1 MISFNYWFSIV
12 MCLFCAF
19 FDNFIQATVFLGIAA
34 VWHATE
40 VILKEVRNVSKP
52 QSDL

>member
-12 MCLFCAF
+12 MCLVCAF

-40 VILKEVRNVSKP
+40 IIIKKIDKEVNDETV
-52 QSDL
+52 